1 MSRTPG
7 RMAIPTQPSSY
18 AWEATDEAIAERY
31 GVPIERV
38 VRFDTNTAPSPPARA
53 LEILAS
59 GRFVVPLS
67 EYPPGDYR
75 ALVRAAAAR
84 YGVGEE
90 EILVGAGADEVL
102 DLVTKAF
109 LPPGGTAVIPSPTYP
124 MFGVL
129 TDQRPAHVVR
139 IPRRAAEHGF
149 AIEPAT
155 VRATARTADLVW
167 LCSPNNPTGV
177 AEPPGAIDDLLET
190 IAADAERD
198 GRPAPAVVVDEAY
211 AEFAGTS
218 NLALRSAYP
227 RLVVIRTMS
236 KAYAI
241 AGLRVGFAVAR
252 PDVIAQLA
260 PYRPPGS
267 VSVASV
273 TVATRLLDDPDLV
286 AERVAGTEMERERLS
301 GALTDAGWT
310 VHPSVTNFLLVTFAS
325 RERAAAV
332 AEGLLRRGLV
342 PRTFGS
348 EHPLSN
354 SLRLTVRDVEGDD
367 RLIGAAREI
376 GR

>member
-18 AWEATDEAIAERY
+18 AWEATDEAIAARY
-31 GVPIERV
+31 GVPIEQV
-38 VRFDTNTAPSPPARA
+38 VRFDTNTAPAPPPAA
-53 LEILAS
+53 LETLAE

-75 ALVRAAAAR
+75 DLVRAAAAR
-84 YGVGEE
+84 YAVGDD
-90 EILVGAGADEVL
+90 EILVGAGADEIL

-109 LPPGGTAVIPSPTYP
+109 LPPGGSAVVPVPTYP

-139 IPRRAAEHGF
+139 VPRLPAEEGYAMDPVALRRA
-149 AIEPAT
+149 
-155 VRATARTADLVW
+155 ARTADLVW
-167 LCSPNNPTGV
+167 LCSPNNPTGL
-177 AEPPGAIDDLLET
+177 AEPAGAIDDLLET

-198 GRPAPAVVVDEAY
+198 GRPTPAVVVDEAY
-211 AEFAGTS
+211 AEFAGAT
-218 NLALRSAYP
+218 NLALRAAYP
-227 RLVVIRTMS
+227 RLVLVRTMS

-286 AERVAGTEMERERLS
+286 AERVARTTAERERLARS
-301 GALTDAGWT
+301 LADIGWT
-310 VHPSVTNFLLVTFAS
+310 VHPSVTNFLLVSFAS

-354 SLRLTVRDVEGDD
+354 CLRLTVRDREGDD
-367 RLIGAAREI
+367 RLIEAAANLGA
-376 GR
+376 